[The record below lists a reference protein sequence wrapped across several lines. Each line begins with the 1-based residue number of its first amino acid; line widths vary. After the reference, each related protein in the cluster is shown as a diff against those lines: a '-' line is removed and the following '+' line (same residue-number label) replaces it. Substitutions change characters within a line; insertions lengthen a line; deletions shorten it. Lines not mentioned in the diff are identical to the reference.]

1 MSSTETPGALSNNL
15 KPLEV
20 TSRTANSVT
29 TFFTQ
34 PTPVKG
40 SVHFF
45 KIFDSPA
52 LLTCIIATIIFSAEA
67 TKSIAPPIPFT
78 IFPGIF
84 QLAISP
90 FSDTSIAPKIV
101 KSTFCDRIIPKLKAE
116 SKKLA
121 PGNVVMVCFP
131 AFMMSASSSPSKGKG
146 PMPKTPFSD

>member
-1 MSSTETPGALSNNL
+1 MSF
-15 KPLEV
+15 
-20 TSRTANSVT
+20 TSKTAKLVT
-29 TFFTQ
+29 TFVTQ

-40 SVHFF
+40 KEHFF
-45 KIFDSPA
+45 KILDSPC
-52 LLTCIIATIIFSAEA
+52 LFVCIIATIIFSADA

-90 FSDTSIAPKIV
+90 FSETSIAPRIV
-101 KSTFCDRIIPKLKAE
+101 RSTCFPRIIAKLIEE

-121 PGNVVMVCFP
+121 PGIVVMVCFP
-131 AFMMSASSSPSKGKG
+131 AFIISASSSPSKGKA